1 MPIASFWCL
10 YCWLWT
16 YFTPWSSV
24 SIVNFQLVNARSVI
38 AFSLHKKWSFCLR
51 IYFVNIIIGYQ
62 ITFTKEVFKGK
73 LCFLQC
79 WLLTMNYV
87 LKLVR
92 NVLLLKWVK
101 QEQINLNI
109 PTMIIVLNWFF
120 RFIKAITGYGV
131 VRRAFYFCV
140 VSLKL

>member
-1 MPIASFWCL
+1 
-10 YCWLWT
+10 
-16 YFTPWSSV
+16 
-24 SIVNFQLVNARSVI
+24 
-38 AFSLHKKWSFCLR
+38 
-51 IYFVNIIIGYQ
+51 
-62 ITFTKEVFKGK
+62 
-73 LCFLQC
+73 
-79 WLLTMNYV
+79 MNYV

-131 VRRAFYFCV
+131 VRRAFYFCRFLETV
-140 VSLKL
+140 NEMVSNFEL

>member
-1 MPIASFWCL
+1 
-10 YCWLWT
+10 
-16 YFTPWSSV
+16 
-24 SIVNFQLVNARSVI
+24 
-38 AFSLHKKWSFCLR
+38 
-51 IYFVNIIIGYQ
+51 
-62 ITFTKEVFKGK
+62 
-73 LCFLQC
+73 
-79 WLLTMNYV
+79 MNYV

-109 PTMIIVLNWFF
+109 PTMIIVFKLILNWFF

>member
-1 MPIASFWCL
+1 
-10 YCWLWT
+10 
-16 YFTPWSSV
+16 
-24 SIVNFQLVNARSVI
+24 
-38 AFSLHKKWSFCLR
+38 
-51 IYFVNIIIGYQ
+51 
-62 ITFTKEVFKGK
+62 
-73 LCFLQC
+73 
-79 WLLTMNYV
+79 MNYV

-131 VRRAFYFCV
+131 DRHAFYFCV

>member
-1 MPIASFWCL
+1 
-10 YCWLWT
+10 
-16 YFTPWSSV
+16 
-24 SIVNFQLVNARSVI
+24 
-38 AFSLHKKWSFCLR
+38 
-51 IYFVNIIIGYQ
+51 
-62 ITFTKEVFKGK
+62 
-73 LCFLQC
+73 
-79 WLLTMNYV
+79 MNYV

-92 NVLLLKWVK
+92 NVFLLKWVK

-140 VSLKL
+140 VSLKLQMKWCQILNYELTEICQ